1 MIFVDTSAFVAI
13 HDSKDPHYESSQK
26 IIKTLIPQKAS
37 LITTNY
43 VLAESYTVISQKVGK
58 DKVISF
64 KVGFDPSIRIVRV
77 DEELEEA
84 AWQIFKEIKSKNVSF
99 IDCTSFA
106 IMKSYGVR
114 EAFAFDE
121 DFKRAGFRLLG

>member
-13 HDSKDPHYESSQK
+13 HDSKDPHYDSSQK
-26 IIKTLIPQKAS
+26 IIEKLIPQKAS

-43 VLAESYTVISQKVGK
+43 VLTESDTVISQKVGK
-58 DKVISF
+58 DKAISF
-64 KVGFDPSIRIVRV
+64 KESFDPSILIVRV
-77 DEELEEA
+77 EEELEEA

-121 DFKRAGFRLLG
+121 DFKKAGFRLLG

>member
-13 HDSKDPHYESSQK
+13 HDSKDPHYDSSQK
-26 IIKTLIPQKAS
+26 IIEKLIPQKAS

-43 VLAESYTVISQKVGK
+43 VLTESYTVISQKVGK
-58 DKVISF
+58 DKAISF
-64 KVGFDPSIRIVRV
+64 KESFDPSILIVRV
-77 DEELEEA
+77 EEELEEA

-121 DFKRAGFRLLG
+121 DFKKAGFRLLG